1 MQTENMI
8 RRNILSIFTA
18 VLIAYLSLSESDNY
32 NKIGFLNFP
41 GADKIVH
48 FCMYF
53 LFMSVIVFNNRKNI
67 KKINILLLTGVIPAF
82 YGILMEFLQR
92 WLTATRTASLAD
104 ILFDISGILLSII
117 ICVAFKPIR
126 NQIIR

>member
-67 KKINILLLTGVIPAF
+67 GKINILLLTGVIPAF

>member
-1 MQTENMI
+1 MQTENVI

-18 VLIAYLSLSESDNY
+18 ILIAYLSLSESDNY
-32 NKIGFLNFP
+32 NKIAFLNFP
-41 GADKIVH
+41 GADKIAH

-53 LFMSVIVFNNRKNI
+53 LFMSVIVFDNRKYI
-67 KKINILLLTGVIPAF
+67 GKINILLLIGVIPAF

-92 WLTATRTASLAD
+92 WLTATRTESLAD

-126 NQIIR
+126 KQIIR